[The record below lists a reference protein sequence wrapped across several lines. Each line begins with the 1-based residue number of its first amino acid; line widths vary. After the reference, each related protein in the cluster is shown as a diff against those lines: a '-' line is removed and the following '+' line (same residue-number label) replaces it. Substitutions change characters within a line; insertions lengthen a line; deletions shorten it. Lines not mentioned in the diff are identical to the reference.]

1 MNLLFGA
8 ILAFI
13 ALIIGSPL
21 LALFLGISFALLIG
35 SNEEL
40 ILKSTGTKLLQMGI
54 VILGLTISSSGAITL
69 TTKYFP
75 YISLFVIVIFLV
87 GFIASKVL
95 RIDAKLS
102 ILLVSGTAI
111 CGATA
116 MAAISPLIKAKPKDL
131 LTSLGVIFIFNA
143 IAIAVLPIIGNHIE
157 MSSEQFGSWVALAVH
172 DTSSVIGTALSF
184 DDNAVETATTLKL
197 GRTLWLIPL
206 IITLGVFYKD
216 NKSTKSIFPIF
227 VFAFILAIFAGNQL
241 NFNEQA
247 LSILKNISSIFLVG
261 ALFCIGTQI
270 DLMSIKVI
278 NSRIIIFAF
287 LLWLF
292 ALGAA
297 YYLVNI
303 IL

>member
-1 MNLLFGA
+1 MNLLSGA
-8 ILAFI
+8 VLAFI

-21 LALFLGISFALLIG
+21 VALLLGISFTLLIG

-40 ILKSTGTKLLQMGI
+40 ILKSTGTKLLQIGI

-87 GFIASKVL
+87 GFIASKIL
-95 RIDAKLS
+95 KIDIKLS
-102 ILLVSGTAI
+102 MLLVSGTAI

-143 IAIAVLPIIGNHIE
+143 IAIAILPIIGNNIE
-157 MSSEQFGSWVALAVH
+157 MSSEQFGSWMALAVH
-172 DTSSVIGTALSF
+172 DTSSVIGAAMSF
-184 DDNAVETATTLKL
+184 NDNAVETATTLKL

-206 IITLGVFYKD
+206 IIILGIFYKD

-227 VFAFILAIFAGNQL
+227 VLAFILAIFAGNQL
-241 NFNEQA
+241 NFNEQVLA
-247 LSILKNISSIFLVG
+247 ILKNISSIFLVG

-270 DLMSIKVI
+270 NLMSINAI
-278 NSRIIIFAF
+278 NSRIIIFAL

-292 ALGAA
+292 ALSAA
-297 YYLVNI
+297 YFLINI
-303 IL
+303 I

>member
-1 MNLLFGA
+1 MNLLLGVV
-8 ILAFI
+8 LAFI

-21 LALFLGISFALLIG
+21 AALLLGISFTLLIN

-40 ILKSTGTKLLQMGI
+40 ILKSTGTKLLQIGI
-54 VILGLTISSSGAITL
+54 VILGLTISSSGAINL

-87 GFIASKVL
+87 GLIASKIL
-95 RIDAKLS
+95 KIDTKLS

-116 MAAISPLIKAKPKDL
+116 MVAISPLIKAKPKDL

-143 IAIAVLPIIGNHIE
+143 IAIAILPIIGNNIE
-157 MSSEQFGSWVALAVH
+157 MSSEQFGSWMALAVH
-172 DTSSVIGTALSF
+172 DTSSVIGASMSF
-184 DDNAVETATTLKL
+184 NDNSVETATTLKL

-206 IITLGVFYKD
+206 IIILGVVNKN
-216 NKSTKSIFPIF
+216 NKSTKSIFPMF
-227 VFAFILAIFAGNQL
+227 VLAFILAIFAGNLL
-241 NFNEQA
+241 NFDEQVLA
-247 LSILKNISSIFLVG
+247 ILKNISSIFLVG

-270 DLMSIKVI
+270 NLMSIKVI
-278 NSRIIIFAF
+278 NSRIIIFAL

-292 ALGAA
+292 ALSAA
-297 YYLVNI
+297 YFLINI
-303 IL
+303 I

>member
-40 ILKSTGTKLLQMGI
+40 ILKSTGTKLLQIGI

-172 DTSSVIGTALSF
+172 DTSSVIGAAMSF
-184 DDNAVETATTLKL
+184 NDNSVETATTLKL

-241 NFNEQA
+241 NFNEQV

-303 IL
+303 I

>member
-8 ILAFI
+8 FLAFI

-40 ILKSTGTKLLQMGI
+40 ILKSTGTKLLQIGI

-87 GFIASKVL
+87 GLIASKVL

-157 MSSEQFGSWVALAVH
+157 MSFDQFGSWVALAVH

-241 NFNEQA
+241 NFNEQV

>member
-1 MNLLFGA
+1 MNLLLGVV
-8 ILAFI
+8 LAFI

-21 LALFLGISFALLIG
+21 AALLLGISFTLLIS

-40 ILKSTGTKLLQMGI
+40 ILKSTGTKLLQIGI
-54 VILGLTISSSGAITL
+54 VILGLTISSSGAINL

-87 GFIASKVL
+87 GFIASKIL
-95 RIDAKLS
+95 KIDIKLS
-102 ILLVSGTAI
+102 MLLVSGTAI

-143 IAIAVLPIIGNHIE
+143 IAIAILPIIGNNIE
-157 MSSEQFGSWVALAVH
+157 MSSEQFGSWMALAVH
-172 DTSSVIGTALSF
+172 DTSSVIGASMSF
-184 DDNAVETATTLKL
+184 NDNSVETATTLKL

-206 IITLGVFYKD
+206 IIILGVVNKN
-216 NKSTKSIFPIF
+216 NKSTKSIFPMF
-227 VFAFILAIFAGNQL
+227 VLAFILAIFAGNLL
-241 NFNEQA
+241 NFDEQVLA
-247 LSILKNISSIFLVG
+247 ILKNISSIFLVG

-270 DLMSIKVI
+270 NLMSIKVI
-278 NSRIIIFAF
+278 NSRIIIFAL

-292 ALGAA
+292 ALSAA
-297 YYLVNI
+297 YFLINI
-303 IL
+303 I

>member
-1 MNLLFGA
+1 MNLLLGV

-13 ALIIGSPL
+13 ALTTGSPL
-21 LALFLGISFALLIG
+21 VALLLGISFTLLIG

-40 ILKSTGTKLLQMGI
+40 ILKSTGTKLLQIGI
-54 VILGLTISSSGAITL
+54 VILGLTISSSGAINL

-87 GFIASKVL
+87 GLITSKIL
-95 RIDAKLS
+95 KIDTKLS
-102 ILLVSGTAI
+102 MLLVSGTAI

-116 MAAISPLIKAKPKDL
+116 MVAISPLIKAKPKDL

-143 IAIAVLPIIGNHIE
+143 IAIALLPIIGNNIE
-157 MSSEQFGSWVALAVH
+157 MSSEQFGSWMALAVH
-172 DTSSVIGTALSF
+172 DTSSVIGAAMSF
-184 DDNAVETATTLKL
+184 NDNSVETATTLKL

-206 IITLGVFYKD
+206 IIIIGVVNKD

-227 VFAFILAIFAGNQL
+227 VLAFILAIFAGNQL
-241 NFNEQA
+241 NFNEQVLA
-247 LSILKNISSIFLVG
+247 ILKNISSIFLVG

-270 DLMSIKVI
+270 NLMSIKVI
-278 NSRIIIFAF
+278 NSKIIIFAL

-292 ALGAA
+292 ALSAA
-297 YYLVNI
+297 YFLINI
-303 IL
+303 I

>member
-1 MNLLFGA
+1 MNLILGV

-21 LALFLGISFALLIG
+21 VALFLGISFVLLIG

-40 ILKSTGTKLLQMGI
+40 ILKSTGTKLLQIGI

-87 GFIASKVL
+87 GLIASKVL
-95 RIDAKLS
+95 RIDTKLS

-131 LTSLGVIFIFNA
+131 LTALGVIFIFNA
-143 IAIAVLPIIGNHIE
+143 IAIAMLPIIANHIE

-172 DTSSVIGTALSF
+172 DTSSVVGAALSF
-184 DDNAVETATTLKL
+184 DDNAVETATTLIL

-241 NFNEQA
+241 NFNEQV

-303 IL
+303 T

>member
-1 MNLLFGA
+1 MNLLLGA
-8 ILAFI
+8 FLAFI

-40 ILKSTGTKLLQMGI
+40 ILKSTGTKLLQIGI

-87 GFIASKVL
+87 GLIASKVL
-95 RIDAKLS
+95 RIDTKLS

-227 VFAFILAIFAGNQL
+227 VLLLFWQFLLAI
-241 NFNEQA
+241 
-247 LSILKNISSIFLVG
+247 S
-261 ALFCIGTQI
+261 
-270 DLMSIKVI
+270 
-278 NSRIIIFAF
+278 
-287 LLWLF
+287 
-292 ALGAA
+292 
-297 YYLVNI
+297 
-303 IL
+303 

>member
-1 MNLLFGA
+1 MNLLLGVV
-8 ILAFI
+8 LAFI
-13 ALIIGSPL
+13 ALMIGSPL
-21 LALFLGISFALLIG
+21 VALILGISFTLLIG

-40 ILKSTGTKLLQMGI
+40 ILKLTGTKLLQIGI
-54 VILGLTISSSGAITL
+54 VILGLTISSSGAINL

-87 GFIASKVL
+87 GLIASKIL
-95 RIDAKLS
+95 KIDTKLS
-102 ILLVSGTAI
+102 MLLVSGTAI

-116 MAAISPLIKAKPKDL
+116 MVAISPLIKAKPKDL

-143 IAIAVLPIIGNHIE
+143 IAIAILPIIGINIE

-172 DTSSVIGTALSF
+172 DTSSVIGAAMSF
-184 DDNAVETATTLKL
+184 NDNSVETATTLKL

-206 IITLGVFYKD
+206 IIIIGVVNKD

-227 VFAFILAIFAGNQL
+227 VLAFILAIFAGNQL
-241 NFNEQA
+241 NFNEQVLA
-247 LSILKNISSIFLVG
+247 ILKNISSIFLVG

-270 DLMSIKVI
+270 NLMSIKVI
-278 NSRIIIFAF
+278 NSKIIIFAL

-292 ALGAA
+292 ALSAA
-297 YYLVNI
+297 YFLINI
-303 IL
+303 I

>member
-8 ILAFI
+8 VLAFI

-21 LALFLGISFALLIG
+21 VALFLGISFALLIG

-40 ILKSTGTKLLQMGI
+40 ILKSTGTKLLQIGI

-95 RIDAKLS
+95 RIDTKLS

-157 MSSEQFGSWVALAVH
+157 MPSEQFGSWVALAVH
-172 DTSSVIGTALSF
+172 DTSSVIGAALSF

-241 NFNEQA
+241 NFNEQV

-292 ALGAA
+292 ALGTA

-303 IL
+303 I

>member
-1 MNLLFGA
+1 MNLLLGVV
-8 ILAFI
+8 LAFI

-21 LALFLGISFALLIG
+21 AALLLGISFTLLIS

-40 ILKSTGTKLLQMGI
+40 ILKSTGTKLLQIGI
-54 VILGLTISSSGAITL
+54 VILGLTISSSGAINL

-87 GFIASKVL
+87 GLIASKIL
-95 RIDAKLS
+95 KIDTKLS

-116 MAAISPLIKAKPKDL
+116 MVAISPLIKAKPKDL

-143 IAIAVLPIIGNHIE
+143 IAIAILPIIGNNIE
-157 MSSEQFGSWVALAVH
+157 MSSEQFGSWMALAVH
-172 DTSSVIGTALSF
+172 DTSSVIGASMSF
-184 DDNAVETATTLKL
+184 NDNSVETATTLKL

-206 IITLGVFYKD
+206 IIILGVINKN
-216 NKSTKSIFPIF
+216 NKSTKSIFPMF
-227 VFAFILAIFAGNQL
+227 VLAFILAIFAGNLL
-241 NFNEQA
+241 NFDEQVLA
-247 LSILKNISSIFLVG
+247 ILKNISSIFLVG

-270 DLMSIKVI
+270 NLMSIKVI
-278 NSRIIIFAF
+278 NSRIIIFAL

-292 ALGAA
+292 ALSAA
-297 YYLVNI
+297 YFLINI
-303 IL
+303 I